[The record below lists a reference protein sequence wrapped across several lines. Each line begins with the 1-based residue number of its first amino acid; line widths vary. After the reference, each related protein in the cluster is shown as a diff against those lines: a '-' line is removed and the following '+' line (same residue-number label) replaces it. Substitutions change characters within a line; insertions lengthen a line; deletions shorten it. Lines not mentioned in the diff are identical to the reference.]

1 MDRDERH
8 QFFGVVSVAAAFLL
22 GFVGTIVVN
31 HVIHGGE
38 AFDNNVG
45 ANFALFV
52 EGTVIGCLLAI
63 VTLFVALHLYWSSRR
78 RNRSNSN

>member
-8 QFFGVVSVAAAFLL
+8 QFFGVLSVAAAFFL
-22 GFVGTIVVN
+22 GFLATIVVN
-31 HVIHGGE
+31 HAIHGSE
-38 AFDNNVG
+38 AFHNNAG

-52 EGTVIGCLLAI
+52 EGTAIGCLLAMI
-63 VTLFVALHLYWSSRR
+63 TLFVALHLYWSSRR